1 MTSDER
7 LNQLELLL
15 AETMAVLDQHTGL
28 HRQTQAQIKQIIGL
42 IGQQSSNI
50 DFLLTAVAELR
61 TIVAS
66 VQKEQTEM
74 RGSMAEM
81 RGSMAEMR
89 GSMAEMRAEQAE
101 MRAEQAEIRAEQA
114 EIRGSIVAVQNS
126 LAEVRQDILQF
137 GQNQNELRTEFSGKL
152 DLVLQLL
159 QNPNR

>member
-50 DFLLTAVAELR
+50 EFLLTAVAELR

-66 VQKEQTEM
+66 VQKEQAEM

-89 GSMAEMRAEQAE
+89 GSMAEMRAEI
-101 MRAEQAEIRAEQA
+101 RAEQAEIRAEQA

-159 QNPNR
+159 QNSNR

>member
-50 DFLLTAVAELR
+50 EFLLTAVAELR

-66 VQKEQTEM
+66 VQKEQ
-74 RGSMAEM
+74 AEM

-89 GSMAEMRAEQAE
+89 GSMAEMRAEI
-101 MRAEQAEIRAEQA
+101 RAEQAEIRAEQA

-159 QNPNR
+159 QNSNR